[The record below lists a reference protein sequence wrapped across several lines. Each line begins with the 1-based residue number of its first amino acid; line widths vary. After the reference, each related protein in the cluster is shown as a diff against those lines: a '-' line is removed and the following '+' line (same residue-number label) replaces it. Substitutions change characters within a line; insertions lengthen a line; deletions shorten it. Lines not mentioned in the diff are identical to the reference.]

1 MLRRVASCLIL
12 LTVLWTGH
20 AAAQRIGIAIEQ
32 RLADASGLSVGDTLS
47 VSSPN
52 GGARRAAVVAAIVEP
67 RADPATILRKEYR
80 VRFHL
85 ADLAEL
91 LGQPDRI
98 DRAAILLQPGVNPDT
113 ARVLLGRTAFGYE
126 LHGTADLASSS
137 STTFLVVSRFHRA
150 IAIISVLASAIFL
163 LCLMLLKVDARRQ
176 DVAMLRFIGI
186 SRRTVFIALLLEAGV
201 IAAVG
206 GVLGIGIAAIAS
218 AAVNAFYQQTFATTL
233 IFSLLTWRTILE
245 AALLGLVLGL
255 GAGALAAWRLVR
267 LPPLVLWGRAG

>member
-1 MLRRVASCLIL
+1 MPCRVACLLIL
-12 LTVLWTGH
+12 TVAAWPH
-20 AAAQRIGIAIEQ
+20 NAAAQRLGIAIEQ
-32 RLADASGLSVGDTLS
+32 RLADASGLGVGDTLS

-52 GGARRAAVVAAIVEP
+52 GGLRRPAVVSAIIEP

-98 DRAAILLQPGVNPDT
+98 DRAALSLQPGVNPDS
-113 ARVLLGRTAFGYE
+113 ARLLLGRTAFGYE
-126 LHGTADLASSS
+126 LHGTSALASSS
-137 STTFLVVSRFHRA
+137 STTFLVVSRFHQA

-186 SRRTVFIALLLEAGV
+186 SRRTVFIALLMEAGV

-218 AAVNAFYQQTFATTL
+218 AGVNVFYQQTFATTL
-233 IFSLLTWRTILE
+233 IFSLLTWRTIVE

>member
-1 MLRRVASCLIL
+1 MLRRVALL
-12 LTVLWTGH
+12 LFLTVAAWPGC
-20 AAAQRIGIAIEQ
+20 AAAQRIGIAIER
-32 RLADASGLSVGDTLS
+32 RLAEASGLDVGDTLS

-52 GGARRAAVVAAIVEP
+52 GGPRRAAVISAIVEP

-85 ADLAEL
+85 ADLAAL

-98 DRAAILLQPGVNPDT
+98 DRAAVLLQPGVNPDS

-126 LHGTADLASSS
+126 LHGTAALASSS

-206 GVLGIGIAAIAS
+206 GVLGIGIAALAS
-218 AAVNAFYQQTFATTL
+218 ATVNAFYQQAFATTL
-233 IFSLLTWRTILE
+233 IFSLLTWRTIAE
-245 AALLGLVLGL
+245 AALLGLALGL

-267 LPPLVLWGRAG
+267 LPPLTLWGRAG